1 MGREFGWFWAAF
13 AVSAAGTSLAL
24 DAFPLIAILVLSAGP
39 AEVSLLAAAGVGLG
53 AAAAI
58 PLGAWVEVRRKRA
71 VMIAM
76 DLARFAAV
84 ISVPLAYAFGRLSFA
99 HLLVVA
105 VLVAVADNA
114 FRAAAGACLKGLVAP
129 SDLLTANRRLEAT
142 TWTATALGPP
152 LGGAA
157 IGLLGPVATAAANAI
172 SYVLSALGIR
182 AIRPETGARLSGEC
196 ESLRGGGDRRRTAGE
211 PRNAPRR
218 TDLLAGW
225 RHILGHPTL
234 RPLLLNTVLV
244 NGLILATAP
253 LLAVLMLGPLGFAPW
268 QYGLAFGAPCVGGL
282 LGARLAGP
290 LVARFGA
297 ERVLRTAGA
306 ARACWSLGLA
316 FVVPGT
322 PGLALVLAVQFG
334 LVTCIGVFNPVFA
347 THRLTE
353 TPAGHVARTLSAW
366 SVTSSA
372 TVATLTALWGLL
384 AAAVGPRPA
393 IALAGLLLLLTPLLL
408 PSRQGPD

>member
-13 AVSAAGTSLAL
+13 AVSAAGSSLAL

-39 AEVSLLAAAGVGLG
+39 AEVSLLAAAGVGVG

-58 PLGAWVEVRRKRA
+58 PLGAWVEVRHKRA
-71 VMIAM
+71 VMMAM
-76 DLARFAAV
+76 DLVRFAAV

-129 SDLLTANRRLEAT
+129 GELLTANRRLEAT

-157 IGLLGPVATAAANAI
+157 IGLLGPVTTAAANAV
-172 SYVLSALGIR
+172 SYVLSAAGIR
-182 AIRPETGARLSGEC
+182 AIRPETGAQVPAES
-196 ESLRGGGDRRRTAGE
+196 ESLRVGRRGGGDRRRA
-211 PRNAPRR
+211 
-218 TDLLAGW
+218 DLLAGW

-234 RPLLLNTVLV
+234 RPLLLNTALV

-297 ERVLRTAGA
+297 ARVLRTAGA

-353 TPAGHVARTLSAW
+353 TPPSHVARTLSAW

-408 PSRQGPD
+408 PRSPSEA

>member
-1 MGREFGWFWAAF
+1 MLEVRAAALLPPVGREFGWFWAAF

-129 SDLLTANRRLEAT
+129 GDLLTANRRLEAT
-142 TWTATALGPP
+142 IWTATALGPP

-157 IGLLGPVATAAANAI
+157 IGLLGPVTTAAANAVG
-172 SYVLSALGIR
+172 YVLSALGIR
-182 AIRPETGARLSGEC
+182 EIGAEARLEARDEPHHG
-196 ESLRGGGDRRRTAGE
+196 RTRA
-211 PRNAPRR
+211 
-218 TDLLAGW
+218 DLLAGW

-297 ERVLRTAGA
+297 QRVLRGAGA

-408 PSRQGPD
+408 PRSPSEA

>member
-1 MGREFGWFWAAF
+1 
-13 AVSAAGTSLAL
+13 
-24 DAFPLIAILVLSAGP
+24 
-39 AEVSLLAAAGVGLG
+39 
-53 AAAAI
+53 
-58 PLGAWVEVRRKRA
+58 
-71 VMIAM
+71 
-76 DLARFAAV
+76 
-84 ISVPLAYAFGRLSFA
+84 
-99 HLLVVA
+99 
-105 VLVAVADNA
+105 
-114 FRAAAGACLKGLVAP
+114 
-129 SDLLTANRRLEAT
+129 
-142 TWTATALGPP
+142 
-152 LGGAA
+152 
-157 IGLLGPVATAAANAI
+157 
-172 SYVLSALGIR
+172 
-182 AIRPETGARLSGEC
+182 
-196 ESLRGGGDRRRTAGE
+196 
-211 PRNAPRR
+211 
-218 TDLLAGW
+218 
-225 RHILGHPTL
+225 
-234 RPLLLNTVLV
+234 
-244 NGLILATAP
+244 
-253 LLAVLMLGPLGFAPW
+253 MLGPLGFAPW

-353 TPAGHVARTLSAW
+353 TPPGHVARTLSAW

-408 PSRQGPD
+408 PSRRRQRDLCPFVVRALNGRRRGGGAARGRPRMAAAIGRSIMSEPGRSTASRSGSRRKRLSGARGPSHAQSEKRGHPSRLIVLTAATPPARLHEAAGQHVGHDRG